1 MWGQV
6 GIKKALKAYLSGKP
20 VKVVD
25 LSAETVL
32 TLQEVLQNFEAGCFF
47 FIEQVAVE
55 NLEFSEAVEEM
66 TADLLPIADVVRG
79 TVAIEENGDI
89 RITRARPVNTAHGLV
104 EDCTAPDPE
113 QTPPPKPKK
122 VHTKKTVEETERE
135 YQTRKID
142 DLGKL
147 RSLRDAGWS
156 AAKIADEFRC
166 SKVTV
171 YNTLKKLEA
180 EA

>member
-1 MWGQV
+1 MNYGSICSGVEAATLAWEPLGW
-6 GIKKALKAYLSGKP
+6 KA
-20 VKVVD
+20 VFF
-25 LSAETVL
+25 AETVA
-32 TLQEVLQNFEAGCFF
+32 T
-47 FIEQVAVE
+47 E
-55 NLEFSEAVEEM
+55 NLDFSEAVEKM
-66 TADLLPIADVVRG
+66 TEDLP
-79 TVAIEENGDI
+79 
-89 RITRARPVNTAHGLV
+89 P
-104 EDCTAPDPE
+104 TAPDPE
-113 QTPPPKPKK
+113 ESAEKERAKRRNN
-122 VHTKKTVEETERE
+122 KTVEEVERE

-171 YNTLKKLEA
+171 YNALKKLEA

>member
-66 TADLLPIADVVRG
+66 TADLPPIQKIDNE
-79 TVAIEENGDI
+79 IGDALGRVHESLGFI
-89 RITRARPVNTAHGLV
+89 PG
-104 EDCTAPDPE
+104 APDPE
-113 QTPPPKPKK
+113 QAPPQKPKK
-122 VHTKKTVEETERE
+122 AHTKKTVEETERE